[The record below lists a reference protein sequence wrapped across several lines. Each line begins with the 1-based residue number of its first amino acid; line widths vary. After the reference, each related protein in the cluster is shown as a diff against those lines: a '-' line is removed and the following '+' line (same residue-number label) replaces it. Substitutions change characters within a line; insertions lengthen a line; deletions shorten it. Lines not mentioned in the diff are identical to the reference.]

1 MSRQFCLRTVV
12 SCYRG
17 MATDTIH
24 LSLSNW
30 MGEKEGIDRMVGGG
44 RTKRERRQEEIQAVK
59 LLSYNKI
66 LDYTVLQY

>member
-1 MSRQFCLRTVV
+1 MWFHVTG
-12 SCYRG
+12 G

-30 MGEKEGIDRMVGGG
+30 MGKKEGIDRMVGGRRMKKG
-44 RTKRERRQEEIQAVK
+44 QRRQEQIQGVK
-59 LLSYNKI
+59 LQSYNKT